1 MQDATL
7 LIDIAIVLGAAFC
20 GGLLARWARLPTIVG
35 YLIAGIVIG
44 PFTLGY
50 VGNTHIIQQL
60 AELGVIFLLFGVGL
74 HTSLR
79 DLWAVRAVAIPGALA
94 QMVLVSALGF
104 ALAHLWGWSAAAG
117 IVLGLATAISS
128 TVVLLRALMDRG
140 LLNTTHGRVAVGWLV
155 VEDLATVL
163 VLVLLPALAPASS
176 GAGSVWR
183 AVAVALLKAVLFAVL
198 MLVAGTRFAPWLL
211 LRVAHLRSRELF
223 IVTVAALVVGTA
235 VAATALF
242 GVSLALGAFLAG
254 VVVSESSTR
263 HQVSAEVLPF
273 RETFTVL
280 FFVSVGMLVDPRH
293 VVSSAGHV
301 LALTALIV
309 VGKSVLTVLSGF
321 ALPASARTVLVV
333 AAGRSQIGE
342 FSFILGQAGVMLGV
356 LTPDQY
362 SLILAGAVLSILAN
376 PFMFRALPHVESLLR
391 RAPGLWRLLDRYAPT
406 PRPDTTGLSG
416 HVVVVGYGRVGEH
429 IVNVLGWLQVPRLV
443 VELDIGCTAELE
455 RQAVPTLYGD
465 AADSEVL
472 DHAAL
477 DRARALV
484 VTLPDEAAA
493 EVIVASAHDQAPELP
508 IVVRAAT
515 QAGVERLLRL
525 GAQEVIHPELEGGLE
540 ILRHTLARLGFPS
553 SEVEDYAN
561 AVRRQRYDISLSS
574 PDEREALEQLRHV
587 PLALDTEWFRVEEH
601 SPLVGR
607 PLAAIHLDSARQAR
621 VIAVLRAG
629 QLLPRLDASVRLRAC
644 DLVGILRVVEDGAE
658 RTGQAITTGEVG
670 AADSDPGSAMTPEV
684 EARGA
689 ADHHHL

>member
-7 LIDIAIVLGAAFC
+7 LIDIAVVLGAAFC
-20 GGLLARWARLPTIVG
+20 GGILARWAHLPTIVG
-35 YLIAGIVIG
+35 YLLAGIVIG

-50 VGNTHIIQQL
+50 VGNAHTIQQL
-60 AELGVIFLLFGVGL
+60 ADLGVIFLLFGVGL
-74 HTSLR
+74 HISLR
-79 DLWAVRAVAIPGALA
+79 DLWAVRTVAVPGALA
-94 QMVLVSALGF
+94 QMLLITVLGF
-104 ALAHLWGWSAAAG
+104 ALARVWGWTAAAG
-117 IVLGLATAISS
+117 VVLGLAIAISS

-140 LLNTTHGRVAVGWLV
+140 LLNTTHGRIAVGWLV

-163 VLVLLPALAPASS
+163 MLVLLPALAPAASG
-176 GAGSVWR
+176 GAGSVWQ
-183 AVAVALLKAVLFAVL
+183 AVAVALLKAVLFAAL
-198 MLVAGTRFAPWLL
+198 MLIAGTRFAPWLL
-211 LRVAHLRSRELF
+211 LRIAHMRSRELF
-223 IVTVAALVVGTA
+223 ILTVAALVVGTA

-293 VVSSAGHV
+293 VAGAAGQV

-321 ALPASARTVLVV
+321 ALPATARTMLVV

-356 LTPDQY
+356 LAPDQY
-362 SLILAGAVLSILAN
+362 SLILAGAVLSIMVN
-376 PFMFRALPHVESLLR
+376 PFVFRALPRAEMLLR
-391 RAPGLWRLLDRYAPT
+391 RAPRLWRLLDRYGPA
-406 PRPDTTGLSG
+406 PRPNTPSMSG

-429 IVNVLGWLQVPRLV
+429 IVNVLGWLRLPRLV
-443 VELDIGCTAELE
+443 VELDIGRAAELE

-493 EVIVASAHDQAPELP
+493 EVIVASAHDQAPALP
-508 IVVRAAT
+508 IIVRAAT
-515 QAGVERLLRL
+515 QVGVERLRRL
-525 GAQEVIHPELEGGLE
+525 GAREVIHPELEGGLE
-540 ILRHTLARLGFPS
+540 ILRHTLARLGFPAG
-553 SEVEDYAN
+553 EVEDYAN
-561 AVRRQRYDISLSS
+561 AVRRDRYDITLSS
-574 PDEREALEQLRHV
+574 PGEREALDQLRRV
-587 PLALDTEWFRVEEH
+587 PQAYALSWVRIEED
-601 SPLVGR
+601 SPLIGR
-607 PLAAIHLDSARQAR
+607 PLAVFSLDTARQTR
-621 VIAVLRAG
+621 IVAVLRDG
-629 QLLPRLDASVRLRAC
+629 QLLPRLDDTVRLRAS
-644 DLVGILRVVEDGAE
+644 DLVGILSVDEDAPGRHDLSVAAELAPQPALPPPVEADG
-658 RTGQAITTGEVG
+658 TTGH
-670 AADSDPGSAMTPEV
+670 GS
-684 EARGA
+684 R
-689 ADHHHL
+689 